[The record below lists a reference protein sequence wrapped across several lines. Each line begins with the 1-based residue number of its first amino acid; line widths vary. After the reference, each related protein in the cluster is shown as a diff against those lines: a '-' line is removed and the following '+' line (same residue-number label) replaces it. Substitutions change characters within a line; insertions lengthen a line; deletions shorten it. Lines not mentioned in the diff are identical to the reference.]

1 MIRPLRIYTA
11 EYYQRIHEL
20 EEQKYWWSCGMME
33 IAESVLDKHVGKES
47 GSLILDAGCGT
58 GLFMDSLRRYTTTPI
73 VGVDI
78 SGDAIAISRNRPHS
92 AVCQASVAGLPF
104 SDSSFDLI
112 TCNDVLHHVYS
123 RKSLV
128 LKELYRILKANG
140 FLYLRC
146 SAKQRFRL
154 NDDPG
159 MDFHRYTLKEV
170 VELAVEAGF
179 ERRFSTYVNSF
190 PSMIAD
196 LKNLLKPTKGPGNGA
211 SIGLSMAVP
220 PPLINSILFR
230 FLKVEAFLIAH
241 SWPIP
246 IGHTIVTLFQKPA

>member
-1 MIRPLRIYTA
+1 
-11 EYYQRIHEL
+11 
-20 EEQKYWWSCGMME
+20 MME
-33 IAESVLDKHVGKES
+33 IAHTILDKYVARES
-47 GSLILDAGCGT
+47 DTRILDAGCGT
-58 GLFMDSLRRYTTTPI
+58 GLFMDSLRKYTATR
-73 VGVDI
+73 VFGVDI
-78 SGDAIAISRNRPHS
+78 SLDAIAFSRSRPHS
-92 AVCQASVAGLPF
+92 AVCQASVADLPF
-104 SDSSFDLI
+104 PDSSFDLI
-112 TCNDVLHHVYS
+112 TSNDVLHHVYS
-123 RKSLV
+123 RRSEV
-128 LKELYRILKANG
+128 LKEFHRILKANG

-159 MDFHRYTLKEV
+159 MDFHRFTLKEV

-196 LKNLLKPTKGPGNGA
+196 LRNLLKPTGGPGNGA

-230 FLKVEAFLIAH
+230 FLKVEVFSIAH